1 MPSLNRKLRQFRKG
15 VAHWLFRNGQRFK
28 VDILPRHFYSSVP
41 DLRELKRFP
50 SWRRPWTMV
59 GVRGAE
65 IGEQLAAA
73 KEFCPPEARERLRT
87 LEIHNH
93 AITEN
98 EENGYGPIEAE
109 FLYCFIAAWRPKRVV
124 QVGAGVSTAVILRSA
139 ADAGYQVD
147 VTCVD
152 PYPSNYLRRVG
163 AAGKVRLLAERAQ
176 DVDLSVLTDVGQD
189 GMLFVDS
196 THTVKA
202 GSEVNRI
209 ILEALPRLPKG
220 AMVHFH
226 DIFFP
231 YDYQPSIFE
240 EPFFAEESA
249 LLHAYLANNER
260 YRIRVSMSMLHYA
273 AAQEMQALFPRY
285 RPRRHEDGVQVK
297 GETGHF
303 PSATYLEVIA

>member
-1 MPSLNRKLRQFRKG
+1 
-15 VAHWLFRNGQRFK
+15 
-28 VDILPRHFYSSVP
+28 
-41 DLRELKRFP
+41 
-50 SWRRPWTMV
+50 
-59 GVRGAE
+59 
-65 IGEQLAAA
+65 
-73 KEFCPPEARERLRT
+73 
-87 LEIHNH
+87 
-93 AITEN
+93 
-98 EENGYGPIEAE
+98 
-109 FLYCFIAAWRPKRVV
+109 
-124 QVGAGVSTAVILRSA
+124 VILRSA
-139 ADAGYQVD
+139 ADAGYQVE

-163 AAGKVRLLAERAQ
+163 APGKVRLLPERAQ

-231 YDYQPSIFE
+231 YDYQPSIFD
-240 EPFFAEESA
+240 EPFFSEESA

-273 AAQEMQALFPRY
+273 AVQEMQALFPRY

-297 GETGHF
+297 GETRHF